1 MSEYAAILCARMYS
15 GRLPGKA
22 LAVYCPNGVDNL
34 TQIIHRWQASERT
47 PMLVV
52 STTTQVVDDAIEQ
65 TAERAGVPCYR
76 GHPTN
81 VVEQMNGALMAYAP
95 DARHVARALA
105 DNPLVD
111 VALADWRYDVLVE
124 TGAEGVA
131 YTIDHSRITYAGTTD
146 VWSRSAWDKIVS
158 LSSGSQLEH
167 PGAHYW
173 DNLGAYNFVYLQ
185 PPRREYLAPARTELD
200 TPQDLEML
208 KALWSE
214 YELLSEDGNGYTFP
228 TLTALRLLEHFQEIS
243 NINAA
248 IPAKTQT
255 QARYTKGLPFLC
267 RSCQRR
273 AGTIVAGD
281 LVIAC
286 PGCGSRQKF
295 YSRPPTRVSKLAH
308 HY

>member
-1 MSEYAAILCARMYS
+1 MHDYCVILCARMSS

-22 LAVYCPNGVDNL
+22 LAVYCPDGVDNL
-34 TQIIHRWQASERT
+34 TQVIHRWQSSERT
-47 PMLVV
+47 PILVV
-52 STTTQVVDDAIEQ
+52 STTTHVVDDAIEQ

-81 VVEQMNGALMAYAP
+81 VVEQMNGALTAYAP

-111 VALADWRYDVLVE
+111 VALADWRYDVLCE

-173 DNLGAYNFVYLQ
+173 DNLGA
-185 PPRREYLAPARTELD
+185 
-200 TPQDLEML
+200 
-208 KALWSE
+208 
-214 YELLSEDGNGYTFP
+214 
-228 TLTALRLLEHFQEIS
+228 
-243 NINAA
+243 
-248 IPAKTQT
+248 
-255 QARYTKGLPFLC
+255 
-267 RSCQRR
+267 
-273 AGTIVAGD
+273 
-281 LVIAC
+281 
-286 PGCGSRQKF
+286 
-295 YSRPPTRVSKLAH
+295 
-308 HY
+308 